1 LNRLFAAIDYVRYP
15 IEDEFS
21 LRAFVQVYLSGA
33 GLNSRIEHHNAHG
46 RTDLEVEIGG
56 ERTGY
61 LNLKFSEK
69 EKARNPNCKKR

>member
-1 LNRLFAAIDYVRYP
+1 MNRLFAAIDYVRYP

-21 LRAFVQVYLSGA
+21 LRVFVQVYLSGA

-46 RTDLEVEIGG
+46 RTDLEVEIG